1 MKKILIVVNSYS
13 DNINLK
19 YKSQHI
25 KEEINK
31 YGFKCDI
38 LKANDLIFFTDGNNI
53 YSSLL
58 KEYSLC
64 FYLDKDNYLAK
75 VISYFMPMYNSYE
88 SLILSDDK
96 MLSILN
102 LKDKN
107 IKCPL
112 TISNPLCYVENP
124 SEKEVDKFL
133 NKVVETLSF
142 PIVLKLVHG
151 SLGKQVFLINN
162 KGELKTSYYL
172 YKNMPHIYEEFI
184 SYKKGDDY
192 RLIVVGDK
200 VIAAMERIN
209 EKDFRSNIALGG
221 KGYNVTS
228 TISKEFID
236 TAIAAT
242 KALKLDYA
250 GIDLAIDK
258 NNTPIFLEANGNA
271 FFTEIEKVTS
281 INVASHLVR
290 YVLSKEKLI

>member
-13 DNINLK
+13 DNINVK

-25 KEEINK
+25 KDEVNK
-31 YGFKCDI
+31 FGFECDI
-38 LKANDLIFFTDGNNI
+38 LKANDLIFITDGNNI

-58 KEYSLC
+58 QDYSLC
-64 FYLDKDNYLAK
+64 FYLDKDNYLARA
-75 VISYFMPMYNSYE
+75 ISFYMPMYNSYE

-112 TISNPLCYVENP
+112 TISNPLCYVDNL
-124 SEKEVDKFL
+124 SSVEVDKFL
-133 NKVVETLSF
+133 NKVEEILSF
-142 PIVLKLVHG
+142 PLVLKLVHG

-162 KGELKTSYYL
+162 KEELKSNYYL
-172 YKNMPHIYEEFI
+172 YKNIPHIYEKFI

-221 KGYNVTS
+221 KGYDVTS
-228 TISKEFID
+228 SISKDFIN
-236 TAIAAT
+236 TAIEVT

-250 GIDLAIDK
+250 GIDLAIDE
-258 NNTPIFLEANGNA
+258 NNKPIFLEANGNA

-281 INVASHLVR
+281 INIAHHLVR
-290 YVLSKEKLI
+290 YVLTKENLI